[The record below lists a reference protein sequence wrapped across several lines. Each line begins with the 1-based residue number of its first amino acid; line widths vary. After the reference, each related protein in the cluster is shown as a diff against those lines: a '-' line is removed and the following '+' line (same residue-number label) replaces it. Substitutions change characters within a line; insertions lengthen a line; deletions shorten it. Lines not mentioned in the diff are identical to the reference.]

1 MPDQADKAIP
11 MPDAA
16 MKLALE
22 RTSASYDRTLMSRI
36 RTAISLITFG
46 FAIYKFF
53 QIELQ
58 RGGGAGDRAIG
69 PREFSLI
76 MVGAG
81 LLAMALGI
89 VDHWLNKRALRA
101 RDPRVHAPSYSPRSF
116 LPLDCWPCWQSFSA
130 NSVGS
135 RATRGFRR
143 AQDSLTPDPTELC
156 LF

>member
-1 MPDQADKAIP
+1 VPDQSEKRETT
-11 MPDAA
+11 PDATVR
-16 MKLALE
+16 LALQ
-22 RTSASYDRTLMSRI
+22 RTSASYDRTLMSWI

-58 RGGGAGDRAIG
+58 RGGEQSGRAIG

-89 VDHWLNKRALRA
+89 VDHWLNMRALRA
-101 RDPRVHAPSYSPRSF
+101 WDPS
-116 LPLDCWPCWQSFSA
+116 LP
-130 NSVGS
+130 GS
-135 RATRGFRR
+135 RTFVFATIIFALGLLALLAVIFR
-143 AQDSLTPDPTELC
+143 Q
-156 LF
+156 